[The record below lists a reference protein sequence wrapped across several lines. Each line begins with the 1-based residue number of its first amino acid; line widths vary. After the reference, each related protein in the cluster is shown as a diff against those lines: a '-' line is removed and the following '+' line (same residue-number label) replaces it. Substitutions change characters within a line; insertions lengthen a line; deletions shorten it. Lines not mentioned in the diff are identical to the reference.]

1 MKINNLSPAKNSTKK
16 TKRVGRGCGSG
27 HGKTSCRGE
36 NGQNSRSGGG
46 VKLHFEGGQMPLYR
60 RIPKRGFT
68 NIFKK
73 DFNVVNLERL
83 NIFKDGDIVTPK
95 ELTESGIIKKARDGV
110 KILAKGKLLKKL
122 TIKANKFSKKAVKE
136 IELIG
141 GKIEVI

>member
-1 MKINNLSPAKNSTKK
+1 
-16 TKRVGRGCGSG
+16 
-27 HGKTSCRGE
+27 
-36 NGQNSRSGGG
+36 
-46 VKLHFEGGQMPLYR
+46 
-60 RIPKRGFT
+60 
-68 NIFKK
+68 
-73 DFNVVNLERL
+73 
-83 NIFKDGDIVTPK
+83 VTPK